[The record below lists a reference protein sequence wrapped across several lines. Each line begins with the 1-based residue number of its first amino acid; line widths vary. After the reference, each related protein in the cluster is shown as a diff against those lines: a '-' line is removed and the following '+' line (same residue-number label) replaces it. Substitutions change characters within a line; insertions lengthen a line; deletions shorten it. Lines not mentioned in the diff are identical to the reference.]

1 MCWKHCSF
9 ILGFMCQLVEA
20 LRQLGSSLTSSLSTI
35 TWFVTQHSTLNEL
48 TGMGGWLISTDTTV
62 SLRYH
67 TYSSSFHFL
76 SGSSEA
82 PRTLWRQTRRDETR
96 RDPHTDE
103 LTFREPHTCWHFLK
117 FSPFGSNLSPIY
129 SNNLYNG
136 CKIFLLFPQS
146 RGPSTGPVLRSSG

>member
-1 MCWKHCSF
+1 MSPACW
-9 ILGFMCQLVEA
+9 GA
-20 LRQLGSSLTSSLSTI
+20 RWGSWVPHFLTSSLPTI
-35 TWFVTQHSTLNEL
+35 IWFVTQHSTLNEL
-48 TGMGGWLISTDTTV
+48 TDMGEGDWYQLIQQFYLDIIHIRHRFISCPV
-62 SLRYH
+62 PVKPQG
-67 TYSSSFHFL
+67 L
-76 SGSSEA
+76 SGDRRDE
-82 PRTLWRQTRRDETR
+82 TRRDETR